1 MTEQTRRA
9 TRLIEIERKLRKRP
23 VGYSAAE
30 LARDLGYSQRTI
42 QRDLLDLASELNVPL
57 MDAPG
62 RRYKLLPGS
71 APLAPV
77 RFTLQEARA
86 IYLASRLFAR
96 AADEQ
101 DPDGVSA
108 LEKLADTLPEAIGRQ
123 LEHTARLVQ
132 ERPARKTYTEA
143 LRRLTDA
150 WALQKTV
157 VMSYRS
163 SGAAAAKTVHLD
175 PYLLEPLQ
183 SGAYVLGFSH
193 EHGEVRTFKI
203 DRVQS
208 VEETDATFEPKD
220 VDQIVDQLGQSWGVV
235 YAGDEEYD
243 ITVDFT
249 AAVASRVRE
258 QNWHP
263 AQRQTDTEEGGVRLE
278 VRLPS
283 LLEIEPWIRG
293 WGPEALVVGPAELRE
308 RVARAMREAAARYLT
323 P

>member
-9 TRLIEIERKLRKRP
+9 TRLIEIARKLHRRP
-23 VGYSAAE
+23 AGYSAAE
-30 LARDLGYSQRTI
+30 LARELNYSQRTI
-42 QRDLLDLASELNVPL
+42 QRDLRDLESELGVPL

-62 RRYKLLPGS
+62 RRYKILPGS

-96 AADEQ
+96 FADEQ
-101 DPDGVSA
+101 DPDGVTA
-108 LEKLADTLPEAIGRQ
+108 LEKLADTLPEAIGTQ
-123 LEHTARLVQ
+123 LEHTARVVQ
-132 ERPARKTYTEA
+132 QRPARAGYTDALRKLTEA
-143 LRRLTDA
+143 
-150 WALQKTV
+150 WASQKTV

-163 SGAAAAKTVHLD
+163 SGAVDAKTVRLD

-183 SGAYVLGFSH
+183 SGAYVMGFSH

-208 VEETDATFEPKD
+208 VEATDDVFEPKN
-220 VDQIVDQLGQSWGVV
+220 VDQIVDQLARSWGVV
-235 YAGDEEYD
+235 YGGDAEFD

-249 AAVASRVRE
+249 KSVAARVYE

-263 AQRQTDTEEGGVRLE
+263 AQKLTELPDGGVRLE

-293 WGPEALVVGPAELRE
+293 WGPEALVVGPAELRDN
-308 RVARAMREAAARYLT
+308 VAQAMRAAAERYA
-323 P
+323 

>member
-9 TRLIEIERKLRKRP
+9 TRLIEIARKLHRRP
-23 VGYSAAE
+23 AGYSAAE
-30 LARDLGYSQRTI
+30 LARELGYSQRTI
-42 QRDLLDLASELNVPL
+42 QRDLRDLESELGVPL

-62 RRYKLLPGS
+62 RRYKILPGS

-96 AADEQ
+96 HADEQ

-108 LEKLADTLPEAIGRQ
+108 LEKLADTLPEAIGTQ
-123 LEHTARLVQ
+123 LEHTARVVQ
-132 ERPARKTYTEA
+132 ERPARKVYTES

-150 WALQKTV
+150 WASQRTV
-157 VMSYRS
+157 VISYLS
-163 SGAAAAKTVHLD
+163 SGATEAKDIHLD
-175 PYLLEPLQ
+175 PYLLEPMQ

-208 VEETDATFEPKD
+208 VEETDEHFEPKD
-220 VDQIVDQLGQSWGVV
+220 VDEIIEQLSHGWGVV
-235 YAGDEEYD
+235 YGGDEQYD
-243 ITVDFT
+243 VTVDFT
-249 AAVASRVRE
+249 PAVERRVRE
-258 QNWHP
+258 TNWHP
-263 AQRQTDTEEGGVRLE
+263 AQRLTGLEDGGVRLE

-283 LLEIEPWIRG
+283 LLEFEPWVRS
-293 WGPEALVVGPAELRE
+293 WGAEALVVGPPELRE
-308 RVARAMREAAARYLT
+308 KVAREMRAAADRYLT